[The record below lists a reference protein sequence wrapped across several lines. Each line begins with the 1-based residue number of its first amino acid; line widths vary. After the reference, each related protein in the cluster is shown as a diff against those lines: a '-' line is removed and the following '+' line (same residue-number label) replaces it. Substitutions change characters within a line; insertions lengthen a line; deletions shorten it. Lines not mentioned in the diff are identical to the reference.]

1 MGRDVLVSPLVSFL
15 GGLIIVVVLVVLIA
29 VVAALNFGNGVFKE
43 LFTCLR
49 RICIISVLE

>member
-1 MGRDVLVSPLVSFL
+1 MGEEVLVIPISFL

-29 VVAALNFGNGVFKE
+29 VVAALIFGNGVSKK